1 MTLCVAVCSSGDVR
15 FRSTPG
21 VHPLGVDSAQIP
33 VLTRGEREI
42 PPPSLGVAPGV
53 AEGRLSP
60 GKGWGTLVVCFW
72 HRRRLGIEPVLEAL
86 L

>member
-1 MTLCVAVCSSGDVR
+1 M
-15 FRSTPG
+15 
-21 VHPLGVDSAQIP
+21 
-33 VLTRGEREI
+33 
-42 PPPSLGVAPGV
+42 

-60 GKGWGTLVVCFW
+60 GKGWRTLVVCFR